1 MTTEELERVGI
12 ERMDDEAIE
21 GFLSSRGVGVLGLP
35 GLEEPY
41 LVPLSFGYDGEQSL
55 YFTYV
60 VGPES
65 RKQELSERAD
75 SAQFLVYDTSS
86 KYMWESV
93 QVTGTLTEVPA
104 TEWDDLEEE
113 LANAW
118 RPAVFEPTEYS
129 GGLAVYRLDVTEWV
143 GFKQT
148 GLPPGLEPPE

>member
-1 MTTEELERVGI
+1 
-12 ERMDDEAIE
+12 
-21 GFLSSRGVGVLGLP
+21 
-35 GLEEPY
+35 
-41 LVPLSFGYDGEQSL
+41 
-55 YFTYV
+55 

-75 SAQFLVYDTSS
+75 SAQFLVYDASS

-104 TEWDDLEEE
+104 TEWDDLEAE

-118 RPAVFEPTEYS
+118 RPAIFEPTEYS